1 MRTFVRILVLG
12 FIISVIS
19 CASHSKNSSSSLF
32 ESQWE
37 LQYITGPRIAFN
49 GLYPPNKKPKI
60 SFDQTTKIVQG
71 NNSCNGYRADYT
83 LYGNKISFGQP
94 GPTTMMYCGEGEKI
108 FLNTMKKVNAYGFD
122 ASGNLE
128 LKMGEVVL
136 MRFSKSPE

>member
-1 MRTFVRILVLG
+1 MRTLPRITILTLLILTV
-12 FIISVIS
+12 S
-19 CASHSKNSSSSLF
+19 CATHSKNSSSSLF

-37 LQYITGPRIAFN
+37 LEYITGPRIAFN
-49 GLYPPNKKPKI
+49 GLYPNKKPKI

-83 LYGNKISFGQP
+83 LYGNKISFGLP
-94 GPTTMMYCGEGEKI
+94 GPTTMMYCGEGEKV